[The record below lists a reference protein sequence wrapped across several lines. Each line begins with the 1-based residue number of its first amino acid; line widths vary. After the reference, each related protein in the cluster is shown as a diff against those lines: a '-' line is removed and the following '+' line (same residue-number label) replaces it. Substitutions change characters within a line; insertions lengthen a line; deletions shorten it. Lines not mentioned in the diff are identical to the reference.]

1 MAYSKLAYPI
11 IDNYPLKENLI
22 TLHKNNN
29 SVHPPH
35 KIYQYEHS
43 LINKNEKVYY

>member
-1 MAYSKLAYPI
+1 MELWWSPCFIQPKTTVAYSKLAYPV
-11 IDNYPLKENLI
+11 IDNYPHKI

-35 KIYQYEHS
+35 KIH
-43 LINKNEKVYY
+43 